1 MTGKIPT
8 ETLQA
13 VLEQI
18 ATDRAFRKMLE
29 EAPIETLDK
38 FDIHLDEETR
48 TALEGKRF
56 SEFVAEIEARDADS
70 KGDRRLTPEEADL
83 VVGGFAP
90 PYVPVS
96 SVRTTMLTEA
106 WSQLLVKGKVDKL
119 GKF

>member
-1 MTGKIPT
+1 MTEKIPT
-8 ETLQA
+8 KTLQA

-18 ATDRAFRKMLE
+18 ATDRTFRKRLE
-29 EAPIETLDK
+29 EAPIETLDE

-56 SEFVAEIEARDADS
+56 SEFVAGIEAQAADS
-70 KGDRRLTPEEADL
+70 HGDRRLTPEEADL

-96 SVRTTMLTEA
+96 SVRTSMLTEA
-106 WSQLLVKGKVDKL
+106 WSQLLLNGKVDKF
-119 GKF
+119 GRR